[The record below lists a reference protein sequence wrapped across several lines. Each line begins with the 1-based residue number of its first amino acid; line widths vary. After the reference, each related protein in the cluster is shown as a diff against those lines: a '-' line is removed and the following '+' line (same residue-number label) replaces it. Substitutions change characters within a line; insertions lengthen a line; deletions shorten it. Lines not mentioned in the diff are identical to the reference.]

1 MINNDA
7 IVLLSGLLLLSVT
20 LGIRTKNKKTH
31 RAHEETSSV
40 TPPRANIDGYCGER
54 PKETHGF
61 VFQQTM
67 IRVKDAKL
75 SLDFYSRVLG
85 MRLIRS
91 FDFPEAKFSLF
102 FLGYINERD
111 MPQDDKARK
120 IWLFQQPATLEL
132 TYNYGTELQAD
143 FKYNNGNV
151 EPNRGYGHI
160 GIDVPDVASVS
171 CLAIIQI

>member
-1 MINNDA
+1 
-7 IVLLSGLLLLSVT
+7 
-20 LGIRTKNKKTH
+20 
-31 RAHEETSSV
+31 
-40 TPPRANIDGYCGER
+40 
-54 PKETHGF
+54 
-61 VFQQTM
+61 
-67 IRVKDAKL
+67 
-75 SLDFYSRVLG
+75 VLG